1 MLLRVW
7 LKRIDAASLRV
18 TVLVTVLIAAGCS
31 AGGDSTSTGA
41 NTPSPRHVPLDVG
54 VRDPVLQPVP
64 SAPPCDPTRNL
75 TPSAA
80 MRPGAMPTGST
91 MRAIQDRGVLV
102 VGVDQNTRMFSA
114 PSTKDQTLEGFD
126 IDLARQVAGA
136 ILGDRDAV
144 RFEVIPPGRRLD
156 VLESHTLPDGTVQK
170 PAVDLVVDALTITC
184 DRWQRVDFSA
194 AYFAD
199 SLSLLVPKTST
210 ATSLDDLAGE
220 YVCASSNTT
229 PERRIAASKAKLY
242 QVSDRTDCLVA
253 LQEGRVAAAYTN
265 RALLE
270 SLHEQDPELMVV
282 GSAEKDERAAM
293 AVPKGQTDFVRFLN
307 GILEGIKR
315 DGTWQ
320 AMYDKWFAKAL
331 DKADPPVTTYSG

>member
-1 MLLRVW
+1 MLHPVW

-18 TVLVTVLIAAGCS
+18 AVLATVLVAAGCS
-31 AGGDSTSTGA
+31 AGDEATSAATK
-41 NTPSPRHVPLDVG
+41 PPPPRHVPLNVG
-54 VRDPVLQPVP
+54 VRDPVVTPPP
-64 SAPPCDPTRNL
+64 SAPPCDPSRNL
-75 TPSAA
+75 TPSTAV
-80 MRPGAMPTGST
+80 RPGAMPTGST

-114 PSTKDQTLEGFD
+114 PSTVDQTLEGFD
-126 IDLARQVAGA
+126 IDLARQVAAA
-136 ILGDRDAV
+136 IFGNPDAI
-144 RFEVIPPGRRLD
+144 RYEVIPPGRRLE
-156 VLESHTLPDGTVQK
+156 VLESHRLPDGTVQPPK
-170 PAVDLVVDALTITC
+170 VDLVVDALTITC

-199 SLSLLVPKTST
+199 SLSLLVPKGANVKT
-210 ATSLDDLAGE
+210 LDDLAGE

-253 LQEGRVAAAYTN
+253 LQEGLVAAAYTN

-270 SLHEQDPELMVV
+270 SLHEQDPELKVV
-282 GSAEKDERAAM
+282 VSTEKDERAAM

-307 GILEGIKR
+307 GVLERLKG

-320 AMYDKWFAKAL
+320 RMYDKWLAKAL
-331 DKADPPVTTYSG
+331 DKGDPPVTTYRD